1 MQEVGQ
7 VGWDP
12 ISVNHHLPWASK
24 LLILYLLVVAAT
36 SIVKSAAVLRLLRS
50 LSRDPVRVSR
60 EYVWEMCSNK
70 IRQLRQ
76 LVFVTLFLT
85 VLVTTMLVRASLMQ
99 IAVKEAAGIAAFSG
113 GIAEVLTVFV
123 LGILVC
129 TVIYASC
136 ALYEGALS
144 RRRTL
149 WNQSTTNTGDRQ
161 PKG

>member
-1 MQEVGQ
+1 MQEVGR

-24 LLILYLLVVAAT
+24 LLILYLLVVVAT
-36 SIVKSAAVLRLLRS
+36 SIVKSTAVLRLLWS
-50 LSRDPVRVSR
+50 LSHNPVRVSR

-70 IRQLRQ
+70 IRSLRQ
-76 LVFVTLFLT
+76 LVFVTLLLT

-99 IAVKEAAGIAAFSG
+99 IAVKEVVGIAAFSG
-113 GIAEVLTVFV
+113 GVAEVLTVFV

-129 TVIYASC
+129 TVIYAVC
-136 ALYEGALS
+136 ALYEGVLS
-144 RRRTL
+144 RRRSV
-149 WNQSTTNTGDRQ
+149 WNQSTATTRDRQ